1 MTGAMPDPSACRPAR
16 AARRRGRLLLAAL
29 ALGALCG
36 CHATFR
42 DPSVPAGRQHA
53 AWAKFYLAGVVGHER
68 IDIRDYCPSGRV
80 HEVETAEDAQT
91 LVLTVV
97 TLGIYAPRRVFITCG
112 PEKPR

>member
-1 MTGAMPDPSACRPAR
+1 MTGAMSDPSEQRRPR
-16 AARRRGRLLLAAL
+16 ATWRRGRLLLAL

-42 DPSVPAGRQHA
+42 DPSVPAGKQHSTFS
-53 AWAKFYLAGVVGHER
+53 KFYLLGLVGHDR

-80 HEVETAEDAQT
+80 HEVENAEDAAT

-97 TLGIYAPRRVFITCG
+97 TAGIYAPRRVYITCG
-112 PEKPR
+112 PEKKK